1 MDFSRHSVHNHLLNL
16 TESKTKPRR
25 KIILKLIQVAFQLD
39 HRDQELEDSAGGTI
53 MVEQKHSWHLVPL
66 HFLAT
71 YPNFFNGKS
80 ELSSKYVFIF
90 KKNTD
95 SNCCC
100 HSCKATPAQ
109 TQSSIKKKKIIMRAE
124 EHCCHNHATE
134 NRQFPTFSLFLLQFC
149 IMHELYVG

>member
-1 MDFSRHSVHNHLLNL
+1 MDFTRHSVYNHLLNL
-16 TESKTKPRR
+16 TKSKTKPRR

-39 HRDQELEDSAGGTI
+39 HRDQELEDAAGGTI

-80 ELSSKYVFIF
+80 ELSSKYVFVLKKIQIATAVATRAKLLLHKHRVLF
-90 KKNTD
+90 K
-95 SNCCC
+95 
-100 HSCKATPAQ
+100 
-109 TQSSIKKKKIIMRAE
+109 IIIMRAE
-124 EHCCHNHATE
+124 EHCCHNHAIE
-134 NRQFPTFSLFLLQFC
+134 NWQFSTFSLFLLQFC